1 MKEAILQTPTNE
13 SLVSTIIMSIF
24 EMHEK
29 DCLLYIYLLW

>member
-29 DCLLYIYLLW
+29 DCLPSIYLLW